1 MDIDL
6 AKYIRELSI
15 AFVPFL
21 FAVTIHEF
29 SHGFVAYKFGDNTAK
44 LAGRLT
50 LNPFAHIDIIG
61 LLFLLITR
69 LFGWAKPVPVNFN
82 NLHNKKYGI
91 LCVAAAGPISNF
103 MTAIVSAIILQLLS
117 GLSFENIKIFHV
129 FEAIVY
135 MFYFSVQINIALA
148 IFNLIPILPLDGG
161 RILQSLLPPTKAV
174 GFSKLEPYGIII
186 VILLLMTNVVN
197 YFIVPVIQF
206 LVKLLV

>member
-6 AKYIRELSI
+6 AKYIKDFSI

-29 SHGFVAYKFGDNTAK
+29 SHGYIAYKLGDNTAK

-61 LLFLLITR
+61 LLVLLITR

-82 NLHNKKYGI
+82 NLRNKKYGV
-91 LCVAAAGPISNF
+91 LLVAAAGPISNF
-103 MTAIVSAIILQLLS
+103 ITAIISGVIFQLLS
-117 GLSFENIKIFHV
+117 NMSFDDMRMYNIFQPI
-129 FEAIVY
+129 AY
-135 MFYFSVQINIALA
+135 MFYFSVQINIALGV
-148 IFNLIPILPLDGG
+148 FNLIPILPLDGG
-161 RILQSLLPPTKAV
+161 RILQSLLPPDGAIR
-174 GFSKLEPYGIII
+174 FSKLEPYGIII

-197 YFIVPVIQF
+197 YFIVPLIHF

>member
-1 MDIDL
+1 MEFDI

-29 SHGFVAYKFGDNTAK
+29 SHGFTAYKLGDNTAK

-82 NLHNKKYGI
+82 NLNNKKYGI
-91 LCVAAAGPISNF
+91 LYVAAAGPISNF
-103 MTAIVSAIILQLLS
+103 ITAIISAVVLQLLLN
-117 GLSFENIKIFHV
+117 LSFENIKIFHI
-129 FEAIVY
+129 FEAITY
-135 MFYFSVQINIALA
+135 MFYFSVQINIALG

-161 RILQSLLPPTKAV
+161 RILQALLPPAKAIS
-174 GFSKLEPYGIII
+174 FSKLEPYGIII

-206 LVKLLV
+206 LVNLLV

>member
-6 AKYIRELSI
+6 ARYIRELSI

-82 NLHNKKYGI
+82 NLHNKKYGV
-91 LCVAAAGPISNF
+91 LCIAAAGPISNF
-103 MTAIVSAIILQLLS
+103 MTAIISAIILQLLT
-117 GLSFENIKIFHV
+117 GLSFENIKIFHI
-129 FEAIVY
+129 FEAITY
-135 MFYFSVQINIALA
+135 MFYFSVQINIALGV
-148 IFNLIPILPLDGG
+148 FNLIPILPLDGG
-161 RILQSLLPPTKAV
+161 RILQSLLPPAKAIS
-174 GFSKLEPYGIII
+174 FSKLEPYGIII

-197 YFIVPVIQF
+197 YFIVPVIHF

>member
-6 AKYIRELSI
+6 ARYIRELSI

-82 NLHNKKYGI
+82 NLHNKKYGV
-91 LCVAAAGPISNF
+91 LCIAAAGPISNF
-103 MTAIVSAIILQLLS
+103 MTAIISAIILQLLT
-117 GLSFENIKIFHV
+117 GLSFENIKIFHI
-129 FEAIVY
+129 FEAITY
-135 MFYFSVQINIALA
+135 MFYFSVQINIALGV
-148 IFNLIPILPLDGG
+148 FNLIPILPLDGG
-161 RILQSLLPPTKAV
+161 RILQSLLPPAKAIS
-174 GFSKLEPYGIII
+174 FSKLEPYGIII

-197 YFIVPVIQF
+197 YFIVPVIHF
-206 LVKLLV
+206 LVKFLV

>member
-6 AKYIRELSI
+6 AKYIKDFSI

-29 SHGFVAYKFGDNTAK
+29 SHGYIAYKLGDNTAK

-61 LLFLLITR
+61 LLVLLITR

-82 NLHNKKYGI
+82 NLRNKKYGV
-91 LCVAAAGPISNF
+91 LLVAAAGPISNF
-103 MTAIVSAIILQLLS
+103 ITAIISGVIFQLLS
-117 GLSFENIKIFHV
+117 NLSFDDMRMYNIFQPI
-129 FEAIVY
+129 AY
-135 MFYFSVQINIALA
+135 MFYFSVQINIALGV
-148 IFNLIPILPLDGG
+148 FNLIPILPLDGG
-161 RILQSLLPPTKAV
+161 RILQSLLPPDGAIR
-174 GFSKLEPYGIII
+174 FSKLEPYGIII

-197 YFIVPVIQF
+197 YFIVPLIHF